1 MQLTVTTDD
10 NVFNIDVESAETLE
24 NVKAILEVETSI
36 PTSQQVL
43 LFNGQPLTASTL
55 AASGVANGD
64 LLLLMRQQQAA
75 PRSQPSATASYNPDG
90 SLLDPHAIMRQLQ
103 SDPAALARLPPP
115 VADAVRTGNI
125 QALQD
130 LVRMSQAAQR
140 QQAQAERAPMGDE
153 MDLETQ
159 ARIAEEIQQKNIQEN
174 FEAAIENTPEVF
186 GHINM
191 LYVDMKVNGEPL
203 KAFVDS
209 GAQTSI
215 TSLACAERCSLT
227 HLIDKRF
234 SGIAKGVGTG
244 KILGRVHAVPIQVGG
259 HFTTMAVTVL
269 EAGDRDWFLFG
280 LDMLKHHQCNIN
292 LQKDVLHLG
301 GCNVDLPFLAEH
313 ELPASMRREGKALD
327 GQDPSVPS
335 ASGSHPVSQGPP
347 AAAAGAAAAARA
359 ASGAAATANA
369 PSASPAPALARPQQ
383 SPATH
388 VSGNASPAAIQRLSS
403 LGFSHQQAAQA
414 LQACNG
420 NEEAAASLL
429 FEMTGGF

>member
-1 MQLTVTTDD
+1 MNSGSRGDYKPVAHDFGSKMQLTVTTDD
-10 NVFNIDVESAETLE
+10 NVFNIDVEAAETLE

-64 LLLLMRQQQAA
+64 LLLLVRQQQAA
-75 PRSQPSATASYNPDG
+75 PQSGPAATASYNPDG

-191 LYVDMKVNGEPL
+191 LYVDMK
-203 KAFVDS
+203 
-209 GAQTSI
+209 
-215 TSLACAERCSLT
+215 CR
-227 HLIDKRF
+227 
-234 SGIAKGVGTG
+234 
-244 KILGRVHAVPIQVGG
+244 
-259 HFTTMAVTVL
+259 
-269 EAGDRDWFLFG
+269 
-280 LDMLKHHQCNIN
+280 
-292 LQKDVLHLG
+292 
-301 GCNVDLPFLAEH
+301 
-313 ELPASMRREGKALD
+313 
-327 GQDPSVPS
+327 
-335 ASGSHPVSQGPP
+335 
-347 AAAAGAAAAARA
+347 
-359 ASGAAATANA
+359 
-369 PSASPAPALARPQQ
+369 
-383 SPATH
+383 
-388 VSGNASPAAIQRLSS
+388 
-403 LGFSHQQAAQA
+403 
-414 LQACNG
+414 
-420 NEEAAASLL
+420 
-429 FEMTGGF
+429 